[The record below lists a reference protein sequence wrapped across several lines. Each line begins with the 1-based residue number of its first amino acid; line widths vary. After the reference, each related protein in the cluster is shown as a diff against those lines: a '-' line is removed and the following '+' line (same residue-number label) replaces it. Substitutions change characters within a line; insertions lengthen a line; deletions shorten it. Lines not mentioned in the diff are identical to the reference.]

1 MLTWARS
8 TWMGRLVRELKGWLM
23 HQSTTARPRRLAR
36 IEGLSPHLLRDIG
49 LGDR

>member
-1 MLTWARS
+1 MLTWTRS

-23 HQSTTARPRRLAR
+23 HRRTTTRPWRPVR
-36 IEGLSPHLLRDIG
+36 IEGLSRHLLRDIG